1 MSDKEPLAYV
11 DGNWY
16 PKSKATVS
24 IYDHGLLYGDGVFE
38 SFRVYGGVIFQFNE
52 HLNRLYVSA
61 KAIKLNIPLT
71 SECMTEAIVETVKRN
86 GLKDAYIRLLV
97 TRGVGDLG
105 VDPRKCLKA
114 SVIII
119 VENVAPSF
127 GAAAKQGISL
137 IISSIRRDTVDATS
151 HEIKSLNY
159 LNSVLAKLEAV
170 DHGADDALMLDKNGL
185 LSESTTTNLFIVK
198 DGRVYTPP
206 TFVGI
211 LSGVTRNRTLKLIQE
226 LGYDVYEKPLTP
238 FDITV
243 ADEAFLTGTLA
254 EVAPV
259 VKVKGFQIGNG
270 KPGKVTGRIIEA
282 FERIRTDP
290 NEGLAVYPTQK
301 IVA

>member
-38 SFRVYGGVIFQFNE
+38 SFRVYGGVIFQFNG

-71 SECMTEAIVETVKRN
+71 PEGMTDAIVETVKRN
-86 GLKDAYIRLLV
+86 GLKDAYVRLLV

-119 VENVAPSF
+119 VENVPPSYST
-127 GAAAKQGISL
+127 AKQGISL
-137 IISSIRRDTVDATS
+137 IISSVRRDTVDATS

-159 LNSVLAKLEAV
+159 LNSVLAKQEAG
-170 DHGADDALMLDKNGL
+170 DHGADDALMLDQNGY
-185 LSESTTTNLFIVK
+185 LSESTTTNLFIVR
-198 DGRVYTPP
+198 DGKVYTPS
-206 TFVGI
+206 TSAGI

-226 LGYDVYEKPLTP
+226 LGYDVCEKSLTP

-259 VKVKGFQIGNG
+259 VKVKGYQIGNG
-270 KPGKVTGRIIEA
+270 KPGKITGRIIEA

-290 NEGLAVYPTQK
+290 NEGLAVYPPQK
-301 IVA
+301 IIA